1 MKTLSMFM
9 VITLALLPAQP
20 APKRQVCFTIDDLP
34 WVSAVPS
41 DHQAVATQTRVLL
54 SSLVAHKIPAIG
66 FVNEQKLASNGSV
79 DPRRVRLLQY
89 WLDVGMELG
98 KYMEA
103 VTEYYEQQSQV
114 VPDWISQA
122 GK

>member
-1 MKTLSMFM
+1 MRTCAALAT
-9 VITLALLPAQP
+9 VLLALLPSQTSG
-20 APKRQVCFTIDDLP
+20 PKRQVCVTIDDLP

-41 DHQAVATQTRVLL
+41 DHQAVAKETRVLL

-98 KYMEA
+98 NHTFAHLDLHTTPLDESLELYRL
-103 VTEYYEQQSQV
+103 VL
-114 VPDWISQA
+114 
-122 GK
+122 